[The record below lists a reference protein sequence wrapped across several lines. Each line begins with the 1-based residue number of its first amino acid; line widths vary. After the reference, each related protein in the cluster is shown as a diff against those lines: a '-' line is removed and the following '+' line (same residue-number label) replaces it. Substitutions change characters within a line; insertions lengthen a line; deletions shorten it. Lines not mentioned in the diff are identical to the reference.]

1 MTLKR
6 PRAATPLGRSSSVD
20 PTNCMI
26 EDEDQDVPGALDA
39 VSEVLRDLA
48 CSGLFDPQVFTLKD
62 AQATSIH
69 LAQVLKEGH
78 TLRVVMIVG
87 DMWSHH

>member
-1 MTLKR
+1 
-6 PRAATPLGRSSSVD
+6 
-20 PTNCMI
+20 MI

-69 LAQVLKEGH
+69 LAQVLKEGQGGH
-78 TLRVVMIVG
+78 DCGRHVESSLDKG
-87 DMWSHH
+87 